1 MRSTKIPNPTMGVL
15 KEKERRRFETQ
26 RHKEGNVKTE
36 TEVMHLHVKKHQE
49 FLASTRS

>member
-26 RHKEGNVKTE
+26 RHRQEGRRKTE
-36 TEVMHLHVKKHQE
+36 PEKGINTPP
-49 FLASTRS
+49 